1 MGNPPKLIVIA
12 FVLLLAGAIL
22 PFLML
27 IGLVEPTLFLNLV
40 AVVCSIGGLT
50 TGFMGIVSYRHRQQ

>member
-1 MGNPPKLIVIA
+1 MGTPLRLIVIG
-12 FVLLLAGAIL
+12 FVLLLGGAIL

-27 IGLVEPTLFLNLV
+27 VGLVESTLFTNLV

-50 TGFMGIVSYRHRQQ
+50 TGFLGIASYRRQKP

>member
-1 MGNPPKLIVIA
+1 MGNPLKLIVIA

-27 IGLVEPTLFLNLV
+27 VGLVESTLFLNLV
-40 AVVCSIGGLT
+40 AVVCSIAGLT
-50 TGFMGIVSYRHRQQ
+50 TGFMGIVSYRHRQR

>member
-1 MGNPPKLIVIA
+1 MGNPLRLIVVGFA
-12 FVLLLAGAIL
+12 LLLAGAIL

-27 IGLVEPTLFLNLV
+27 VGIVESTLFTNLV

-50 TGFMGIVSYRHRQQ
+50 MGFMGIVSYRHRQR

>member
-1 MGNPPKLIVIA
+1 MGNPLRLIVVGFA
-12 FVLLLAGAIL
+12 LLLTGAIL

-27 IGLVEPTLFLNLV
+27 VGLVESTLFTNLV

-50 TGFMGIVSYRHRQQ
+50 TGFMGIVSYRHRQR

>member
-1 MGNPPKLIVIA
+1 MDNPLKLIAIG
-12 FVLLLAGAIL
+12 FVLLLSGAIL

-27 IGLVEPTLFLNLV
+27 VGLLQSTLFLNLV

-50 TGFMGIVSYRHRQQ
+50 TGFMGVAFYIRRKR